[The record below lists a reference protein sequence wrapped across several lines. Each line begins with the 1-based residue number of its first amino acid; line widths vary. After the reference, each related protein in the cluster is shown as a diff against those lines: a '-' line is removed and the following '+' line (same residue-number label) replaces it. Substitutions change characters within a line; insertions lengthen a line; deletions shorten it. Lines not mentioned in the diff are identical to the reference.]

1 MSLSRPFY
9 KYLEEDE
16 VFVYELTDF
25 WRGTLIVAAPDEG
38 ASTRVEYRFHENL
51 DYVDWPFG
59 VVTEYTADKLLSQ
72 AESFRFTS
80 TNGQS
85 KIVVI
90 P

>member
-16 VFVYELTDF
+16 VFVYELRDF
-25 WRGTLIVAAPDEG
+25 WRGTLIVVSPDEG
-38 ASTRVEYRFHENL
+38 ASIRVEYRFHEDL
-51 DYVDWPFG
+51 DYVDWPYG
-59 VVTEYTADKLLSQ
+59 TVSSYESDKLLSQ

-80 TNGQS
+80 TNGKS